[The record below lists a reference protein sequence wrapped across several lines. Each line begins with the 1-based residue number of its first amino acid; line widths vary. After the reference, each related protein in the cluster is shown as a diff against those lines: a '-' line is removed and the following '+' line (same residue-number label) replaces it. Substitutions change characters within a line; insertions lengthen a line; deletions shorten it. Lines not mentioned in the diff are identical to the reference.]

1 MLSRK
6 KKIQILRAY
15 LCLTNDSYGDKMR
28 EELFFYFFEL
38 NIDTSF
44 LDALSTEEEIKIKVD
59 LLVSKMILHE
69 HQDGLKNIIES
80 YL

>member
-1 MLSRK
+1 
-6 KKIQILRAY
+6 
-15 LCLTNDSYGDKMR
+15 MR

-69 HQDGLKNIIES
+69 HQDGLKNIIEN